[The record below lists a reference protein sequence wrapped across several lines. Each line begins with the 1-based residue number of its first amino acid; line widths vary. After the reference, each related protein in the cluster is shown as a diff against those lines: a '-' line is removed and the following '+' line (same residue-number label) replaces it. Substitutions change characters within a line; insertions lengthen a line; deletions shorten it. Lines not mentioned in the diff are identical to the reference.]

1 MEGRANSHI
10 SSNKENIK
18 SSIKED
24 SRGKSRIWEL
34 DFLRGIA
41 LLLMIYFHII
51 FDMKDIYGYNVSYS
65 EGFNYLTGRAAGI
78 LFILIAGISCTL
90 SRNNIKRALRILALA
105 MVITVVT
112 HLYSA
117 EMGIKFGVLHF
128 LGLSILMYPL
138 LNNLNEHLLAILGTV
153 ILVLGSYISRLNT
166 NFDYLFILGI
176 TSKKFTSSDYYPLI
190 PWLGIFIYGIILGK
204 ALYKEKRSAFNF
216 QLKNDLISWL
226 GRNTLYI
233 YIIHQPVI
241 LIIIGLFKRLSNV
254 KLF

>member
-1 MEGRANSHI
+1 M
-10 SSNKENIK
+10 
-18 SSIKED
+18 
-24 SRGKSRIWEL
+24 
-34 DFLRGIA
+34 
-41 LLLMIYFHII
+41 
-51 FDMKDIYGYNVSYS
+51 
-65 EGFNYLTGRAAGI
+65 
-78 LFILIAGISCTL
+78 IAGISCTL

-216 QLKNDLISWL
+216 QLKNDLISWF